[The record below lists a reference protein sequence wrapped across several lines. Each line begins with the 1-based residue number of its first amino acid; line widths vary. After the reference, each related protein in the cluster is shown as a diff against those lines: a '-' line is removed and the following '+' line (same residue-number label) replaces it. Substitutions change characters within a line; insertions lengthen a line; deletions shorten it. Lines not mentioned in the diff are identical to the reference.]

1 MSDIASGA
9 ARKFYL
15 IAWRWHFY
23 AGLCVIPF
31 LCMLALTGLTMLWIS
46 WSAGLGGERIAVTPA
61 GEALPVSTL
70 QTAAEA
76 AVPEAETVQYIAPV
90 AADRAAVFLVNADGV
105 KTGVALDPYLGEVV
119 KTFPWRADW
128 YDFANDVH
136 GTLMLGTF
144 GDRLIEIAA
153 SLAHALVVRGLYLHW
168 PRAGAGWR
176 KMLVPQLAANG
187 RALWKSLHVVTG
199 YWISLVLVLFLLSG
213 LSWAGVWG
221 TKMVQA
227 WNTFPAEKWA
237 APALDVTHASLNS
250 GPTEEVPWGLELTPM
265 PASGSLEGV
274 AAISGA
280 VTVDKV
286 EAFAQALDFNGRFQ
300 VHMPKGETGVWTVSH
315 DSMSNDGPK
324 PTQDRTIHI
333 DRYTGNILADVR
345 FADYTPYAK
354 AMAVGIAFRER
365 DMGLWNLG
373 LNTLFCLSV
382 LLVSVSGLVMW
393 WKRRPAPPAGL
404 DVLER
409 GGGARHCTRD
419 HVPDGWRGNRG
430 GVIA

>member
-1 MSDIASGA
+1 
-9 ARKFYL
+9 
-15 IAWRWHFY
+15 
-23 AGLCVIPF
+23 
-31 LCMLALTGLTMLWIS
+31 
-46 WSAGLGGERIAVTPA
+46 
-61 GEALPVSTL
+61 
-70 QTAAEA
+70 
-76 AVPEAETVQYIAPV
+76 
-90 AADRAAVFLVNADGV
+90 
-105 KTGVALDPYLGEVV
+105 
-119 KTFPWRADW
+119 
-128 YDFANDVH
+128 
-136 GTLMLGTF
+136 
-144 GDRLIEIAA
+144 
-153 SLAHALVVRGLYLHW
+153 
-168 PRAGAGWR
+168 
-176 KMLVPQLAANG
+176 MLVPQLAANG

-315 DSMSNDGPK
+315 DSMSYDGQK

-430 GVIA
+430 SVIA